1 MLTNLGLL
9 YTATQ
14 QPAKAGP
21 SYLEALSIWRRLC
34 EVNPDSHLPD
44 LVEALHSLAALYFG
58 SMRTEEARSVS
69 AEAYAIF
76 ERLWREQPELHGNQ
90 MARIFSLRALLG
102 GTKRRGVRLCQA
114 RLRGCIRSRLEAN
127 TRDIP

>member
-14 QPAKAGP
+14 QTAKAEP

-76 ERLWREQPELHGNQ
+76 ERLWREQPNYMGTDGAHFLSSRFAGRNEKT
-90 MARIFSLRALLG
+90 RRA
-102 GTKRRGVRLCQA
+102 TMPSA
-114 RLRGCIRSRLEAN
+114 ASGCIRSRLEAN